1 MYSSRSTEDI
11 HQIVVKFA
19 DEGRDCVLAVVLDA
33 DGSTPCRVGS
43 KAVIDAEGVIQG
55 TIGGG
60 WVEAETQRRA
70 AETLKAGRP
79 VVLEFNLDSPAVGDD
94 HPICGG
100 TVRVLMDPTAVRHR
114 EVYAT
119 AFAIR
124 RDRQRGVLLTTIR
137 GRNEWDVAV
146 EFLDK
151 QAISPGL
158 GFPGTEAIGSALE
171 REEPSLF
178 VSEATPE
185 GQRLEVL
192 VEPVAYIGM
201 IGSGRKVAMMRKDFV
216 ESGRATAAEFDRV
229 YAPIG
234 LEIGSVT
241 VPELAASIVAQ
252 LVAVRRTGTSPQI
265 ATRQHLRL

>member
-158 GFPGTEAIGSALE
+158 GFPGTEAISAALE

-178 VSEATPE
+178 VSESTPD

-192 VEPVAYIGM
+192 VEPVIPRPVLLIVGGGHVGQAVATHASLVGFDIVVIDDRPGYRICDGARNRNQHR
-201 IGSGRKVAMMRKDFV
+201 GTVGRGASQRHFATDSHKV
-216 ESGRATAAEFDRV
+216 GR
-229 YAPIG
+229 P
-234 LEIGSVT
+234 
-241 VPELAASIVAQ
+241 
-252 LVAVRRTGTSPQI
+252 
-265 ATRQHLRL
+265 